1 MSEAT
6 EKGILLVGLPKTGKT
21 TFVAA
26 LWHVLNS
33 EDVDDSLQ
41 LSVLGG
47 DDTYLNLIHDE
58 WLNYVEVDRTTQ
70 QNEAIPTMHLV
81 NKTGVLKCALSIP
94 DLSGET
100 YLRQWVDR
108 EWSDKFTAAAK
119 DASGILVFLHPDQP
133 ADAPEITPT
142 MRLLGPDVDDEA
154 ESEDAGDQPVWDPEK
169 AASIVQLVEVLQFL
183 QRNLNGHLKI
193 AVMVSAWDLI
203 KSCYATPKEFITKS
217 APLLEQFLRTNSDSF
232 DCTFFGI
239 SALGGDLKKKED
251 TDRLQNKTRCAS
263 ERIEV
268 VPATPDT
275 VHDITRPLRWALSW
289 SEGESA

>member
-1 MSEAT
+1 
-6 EKGILLVGLPKTGKT
+6 VGLPKTGKT

-108 EWSDKFTAAAK
+108 EWSDKVYSYFC
-119 DASGILVFLHPDQP
+119 
-133 ADAPEITPT
+133 TPI
-142 MRLLGPDVDDEA
+142 
-154 ESEDAGDQPVWDPEK
+154 S
-169 AASIVQLVEVLQFL
+169 LQTL
-183 QRNLNGHLKI
+183 RRSPQR
-193 AVMVSAWDLI
+193 
-203 KSCYATPKEFITKS
+203 
-217 APLLEQFLRTNSDSF
+217 
-232 DCTFFGI
+232 
-239 SALGGDLKKKED
+239 
-251 TDRLQNKTRCAS
+251 
-263 ERIEV
+263 
-268 VPATPDT
+268 
-275 VHDITRPLRWALSW
+275 
-289 SEGESA
+289 